1 MRLFKIVTGSLAG
14 VLIVAGVFLLGY
26 LFAVSTD
33 RQDRIFADSAPNP
46 ELISELRGDIG
57 IFWEAWELLQANFY
71 SGPTEVHKLMQGAIK
86 GMVNA
91 SDDPY
96 TEYLDAEEMRLTR
109 EHLEGR
115 FVGVG
120 ISVRVSEHGYLLIEN
135 PLPGSP
141 AEVSGILA
149 GDLVIKIDGN
159 DIRGQGLREI
169 TSKIRGD
176 RGTKVIL
183 TIMRDGAP
191 DQFDISITRDEIK
204 ISSIVSRMIEGIG
217 YLRITSFGNETAKDL
232 KKFLQ
237 TLLDTN
243 IQGLI
248 IDLRNN
254 PGGLLDSAIDVSSQF
269 LPEQTVVLIERSR
282 DDQIKEFRASGG
294 GLAIELPVVVLVNG
308 GTASAAEIVAGAL
321 QDHKRATLV
330 GSTTFGKG
338 SVQRPFS
345 LSDDSAVK
353 VTIATWLTPNGQY
366 LDGEGIRPDFN
377 LSHNNQ
383 PVELEADN
391 YIQAALK
398 ILRGELCCDD
408 LKAA

>member
-345 LSDDSAVK
+345 LSD
-353 VTIATWLTPNGQY
+353 
-366 LDGEGIRPDFN
+366 
-377 LSHNNQ
+377 
-383 PVELEADN
+383 
-391 YIQAALK
+391 
-398 ILRGELCCDD
+398 
-408 LKAA
+408 